1 MKCEICGREYWTK
14 ECLSCKNQKEKIPL
28 SEKDKLYK
36 VIRYAI
42 IFFIG
47 IFIIGGI
54 AEIYIFNKAI
64 ETAQP
69 TIKNMNEM
77 TNTINKANE
86 KMNEQLLKQI
96 EKIGK

>member
-1 MKCEICGREYWTK
+1 MATCKKCGEFYITK
-14 ECLSCKNQKEKIPL
+14 ECPSCKINKEPL
-28 SEKDKLYK
+28 SEKDKLYR

-54 AEIYIFNKAI
+54 TEIYIFNKAI

-77 TNTINKANE
+77 TNTMNKATE
-86 KMNEQLLKQI
+86 KMIKDM
-96 EKIGK
+96 EKMRR